1 MTRRKYL
8 FPDYRVL
15 ELNYQA
21 GRRLGANV
29 YVVDGGS
36 EYILIDIGYADTVE
50 EIADLLLRM
59 DYSLSACKMIIASH
73 ADADHAQGLARA
85 SALFKT
91 RVAAHSESV
100 PALETGDPILT
111 FAQIKAQGIALE
123 MPPCRVD
130 IRLQDGDE
138 IEVGELRL
146 KVWHTP
152 GHTPGQIALQLD
164 RLLFS
169 GDNLFADG
177 CVGVIDAHH
186 GSNIPDFIRSLE
198 RIRDADV
205 EYLLP
210 SHGPVFPHDRAMI
223 QRTID
228 PPATLPVHGRFRHL
242 CGLLATARPV
252 GAGHPRW
259 QTTYSAKKHP
269 QRNHRA
275 SPAIEVRPR
284 HGPWPKSAG
293 AVVAKP
299 PALSATRALTKRNHL
314 RTSNIWPRRGI
325 TVCTDSRMRSPCQR
339 THSPVAR
346 LTQDYSLH
354 RQ

>member
-50 EIADLLLRM
+50 EIADMLLRM

-100 PALETGDPILT
+100 QALETGDPILT

-228 PPATLPVHGRFRHL
+228 RLRRYQYMADFGTCAVSWP
-242 CGLLATARPV
+242 LLDQWEQDIL
-252 GAGHPRW
+252 AG
-259 QTTYSAKKHP
+259 
-269 QRNHRA
+269 
-275 SPAIEVRPR
+275 
-284 HGPWPKSAG
+284 
-293 AVVAKP
+293 KP
-299 PALSATRALTKRNHL
+299 PILQKTSATK
-314 RTSNIWPRRGI
+314 PQGQ
-325 TVCTDSRMRSPCQR
+325 SR
-339 THSPVAR
+339 H
-346 LTQDYSLH
+346 
-354 RQ
+354 